1 MAQKSKDRRSVE
13 ALAALLPAG
22 VASLSIGLAAADATA
37 STAVSDVPNASRSVA
52 ARLEA
57 IRGSVSEAWKQ
68 AYEKSEPY
76 VAVDP
81 ETKLAW
87 WGNGGWRNGGW
98 RNLGQRRLAQLGQRL
113 AQRRLE
119 QLGQRR
125 LDRRPSLAAVRQ
137 SLGQRLAQLVA
148 PVAKADN
155 FPSSRPEPRSAE
167 WRDLLSTI
175 GCLSSSEGLS
185 ARDGRDDGKCH
196 LGHPP

>member
-22 VASLSIGLAAADATA
+22 VAGLSIGLAAADATA
-37 STAVSDVPNASRSVA
+37 STAVADSPSAGKSVA

-68 AYEKSEPY
+68 ALEKSEPY

-98 RNLGQRRLAQLGQRL
+98 RNWGNGWGNGGWHNWGNGWHNGGWNNWGNGGLIGG
-113 AQRRLE
+113 
-119 QLGQRR
+119 
-125 LDRRPSLAAVRQ
+125 
-137 SLGQRLAQLVA
+137 
-148 PVAKADN
+148 
-155 FPSSRPEPRSAE
+155 
-167 WRDLLSTI
+167 LLSPLF
-175 GCLSSSEGLS
+175 GSPWGNGW
-185 ARDGRDDGKCH
+185 RNW
-196 LGHPP
+196 

>member
-22 VASLSIGLAAADATA
+22 VASLSIGLAAADASA
-37 STAVSDVPNASRSVA
+37 STAVTDSPNASKSVA

-68 AYEKSEPY
+68 ALEKSEPY

-98 RNLGQRRLAQLGQRL
+98 RNWGNRGWQHWGEGGLIGG
-113 AQRRLE
+113 
-119 QLGQRR
+119 
-125 LDRRPSLAAVRQ
+125 
-137 SLGQRLAQLVA
+137 
-148 PVAKADN
+148 
-155 FPSSRPEPRSAE
+155 
-167 WRDLLSTI
+167 LLSPLF
-175 GCLSSSEGLS
+175 GNPWGNGW
-185 ARDGRDDGKCH
+185 RNW
-196 LGHPP
+196 

>member
-1 MAQKSKDRRSVE
+1 MAQTSKDRRSSE

-22 VASLSIGLAAADATA
+22 VMGLSMALAAADATA
-37 STAVSDVPNASRSVA
+37 ATAVTDAPNASKSVA

-98 RNLGQRRLAQLGQRL
+98 RNWGNGGWGNGWHNGGWNNWGNGGLLGG
-113 AQRRLE
+113 
-119 QLGQRR
+119 
-125 LDRRPSLAAVRQ
+125 
-137 SLGQRLAQLVA
+137 
-148 PVAKADN
+148 
-155 FPSSRPEPRSAE
+155 
-167 WRDLLSTI
+167 LLSPLI
-175 GCLSSSEGLS
+175 GNPWGNGW
-185 ARDGRDDGKCH
+185 RNW
-196 LGHPP
+196 

>member
-22 VASLSIGLAAADATA
+22 VASLSIGLAAADASA
-37 STAVSDVPNASRSVA
+37 STAVTDSPNAGKSVA

-68 AYEKSEPY
+68 AIEKSEPY

-98 RNLGQRRLAQLGQRL
+98 HNWGNGGWGNGGWHNWGNGGWNNWGNGGLIGG
-113 AQRRLE
+113 
-119 QLGQRR
+119 
-125 LDRRPSLAAVRQ
+125 
-137 SLGQRLAQLVA
+137 
-148 PVAKADN
+148 
-155 FPSSRPEPRSAE
+155 
-167 WRDLLSTI
+167 LLSPLF
-175 GCLSSSEGLS
+175 GSPWGN
-185 ARDGRDDGKCH
+185 GWH
-196 LGHPP
+196 NW